1 MPMIDVYAAEGTF
14 PAKKDLTKA
23 LTAAM
28 MRWEGVPAIPLFPD
42 NTAAFVHDLDAG
54 ALSNAAGR
62 GDHVRVG
69 VLTPE
74 GVPMTREPGI

>member
-1 MPMIDVYAAEGTF
+1 MIEVTAAAATF
-14 PAKKDLTKA
+14 GDKKSLTQA
-23 LTAAM
+23 LAEAM
-28 MRWEGVPAIPLFPD
+28 MRWEGTLAIPLFPD
-42 NTAAFVHDLDAG
+42 NTAAFVRDLDAG